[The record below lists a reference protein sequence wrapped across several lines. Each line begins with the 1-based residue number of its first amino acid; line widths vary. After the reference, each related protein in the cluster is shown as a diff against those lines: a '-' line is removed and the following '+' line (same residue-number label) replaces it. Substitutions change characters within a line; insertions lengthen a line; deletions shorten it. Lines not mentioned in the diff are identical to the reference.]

1 MAQAESDYEETVDL
15 GEVLGA
21 FRKHLGF
28 IIAITLV
35 CTVVA
40 GVIAYFMPDEYTA
53 QTTMYVLSRSD
64 NAQQTS
70 SSTTTQSELSAG
82 QMLSNDVSTLITSER
97 VTSDVATELGLD
109 DLDDYD
115 LNVTDSTDTRVITLS
130 VTGRDAQGATD
141 VANAIVAD
149 VSGVATEVMGV
160 QSVNVIDTAKVP
172 DQPSGPNRTRIA
184 LVGLLV
190 GLVGSYG
197 ISIARE
203 LLNRRIKSDE
213 DIERLIDVPVIGHFQ
228 ELRG

>member
-28 IIAITLV
+28 IVIITIV
-35 CTVVA
+35 CTVIA
-40 GVIAYFMPDEYTA
+40 GTVAYFMPDEYTA

-64 NAQQTS
+64 NTQTN

-97 VTSDVATELGLD
+97 VTSDVATQLGLNN
-109 DLDDYD
+109 LSDYD
-115 LNVTDSTDTRVITLS
+115 LNVTDSTDTRVITLA
-130 VTGRDAQGATD
+130 VTGKDPQGAAD

-160 QSVNVIDTAKVP
+160 DSVNVIDQAKVP

-203 LLNRRIKSDE
+203 LLNRRINSDE
-213 DIERLIDVPVIGHFQ
+213 DIERVVDVPVIGHFQ